1 MSYKK
6 VMVALCGSLGSG
18 FAMAHGAAHD
28 HAHSLL
34 ESPVIFLGLMVC
46 VGVAAAIFQ
55 SSARAKRAIPIEV
68 DRGRDRNP

>member
-1 MSYKK
+1 
-6 VMVALCGSLGSG
+6 MVALCGSLGSG

-28 HAHSLL
+28 HTHSLL

>member
-1 MSYKK
+1 LSYKK

-18 FAMAHGAAHD
+18 FAMAHGASHD
-28 HAHSLL
+28 HTHSLL
-34 ESPVIFLGLMVC
+34 ESPVIFLGLIVF

-55 SSARAKRAIPIEV
+55 LSVRAKRAIPIEV

>member
-1 MSYKK
+1 MSYEK
-6 VMVALCGSLGSG
+6 VKVALCGSLGSG
-18 FAMAHGAAHD
+18 FAMAHGASHD
-28 HAHSLL
+28 HTHSLL

-46 VGVAAAIFQ
+46 VGLAAAIFP